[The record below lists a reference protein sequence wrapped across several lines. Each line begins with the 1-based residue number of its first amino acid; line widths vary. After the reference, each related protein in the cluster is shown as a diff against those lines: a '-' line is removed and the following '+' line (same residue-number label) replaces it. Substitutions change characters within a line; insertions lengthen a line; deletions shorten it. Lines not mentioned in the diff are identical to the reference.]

1 MFLCLVKKMRGGV
14 GMTCLKVT
22 VSLEVCNSI
31 GLPLSLKFNFSMFE
45 IFSQG
50 HFHIILKT
58 GSCFCGHKFFLNY
71 LIEKPTFSFSLP
83 GPLVFIK
90 T

>member
-1 MFLCLVKKMRGGV
+1 MPGKKNEGWGWDDLFV
-14 GMTCLKVT
+14 SNCFIGSVQFYWFASLFKV
-22 VSLEVCNSI
+22 
-31 GLPLSLKFNFSMFE
+31 FE